1 MKKNCDKIVDRD
13 SFFPKINK
21 LCDIFANAKSWGTVG
36 SK

>member
-21 LCDIFANAKSWGTVG
+21 LCDIFAKCQILGDSG
-36 SK
+36 K